1 MTALRKT
8 TAALISDAAP
18 FAIRAERASDVAARE
33 ALLDA
38 CFGDNRHTRTCQR
51 LRDGRAPAEGLALS
65 AVRQGR
71 VVGSVRLWHVSAGG
85 IPALMLGPL
94 AVEASSR
101 QLGVGAALMD
111 HALAAAKARGHRA
124 VILLGDAP
132 YYARFGFSAAKTGEL
147 SLPGAFERDRLLGL
161 ELSEG
166 ALDDAW
172 GMIAP
177 TGAPLP
183 KPKAGPTRQEGTS
196 SCRAWLDAMPEN
208 LPEPSAGAAS
218 TLPQRHHHGAPDRD
232 LGHDRAGPPGAP
244 LGRLRAGGLRRCQ
257 AIPIAPRGVAHSGE
271 KPLNRAKPAR
281 IIPSPSHDRGSDAPS
296 PDFNRLAL

>member
-8 TAALISDAAP
+8 TTALSPDAAP

-71 VVGSVRLWHVSAGG
+71 LVGSVRLWHVSAGG

-147 SLPGAFERDRLLGL
+147 SLPGTFERDRLLGL
-161 ELSEG
+161 ELREG
-166 ALDDAW
+166 ALDGAW

-177 TGAPLP
+177 TGASLP
-183 KPKAGPTRQEGTS
+183 KPKAA
-196 SCRAWLDAMPEN
+196 RA
-208 LPEPSAGAAS
+208 
-218 TLPQRHHHGAPDRD
+218 R
-232 LGHDRAGPPGAP
+232 
-244 LGRLRAGGLRRCQ
+244 
-257 AIPIAPRGVAHSGE
+257 
-271 KPLNRAKPAR
+271 KPLLVPRVA
-281 IIPSPSHDRGSDAPS
+281 
-296 PDFNRLAL
+296 

>member
-8 TAALISDAAP
+8 TIALLSDAAP

-38 CFGDNRHTRTCQR
+38 CFGANRHTRTCQR
-51 LRDGRAPAEGLALS
+51 LRDGRAPAEGLAFA

-71 VVGSVRLWHVSAGG
+71 LVGTVRLWHVSAGG

-94 AVEASSR
+94 AVEDSSR
-101 QLGVGAALMD
+101 KLGVGAALMD

-132 YYARFGFSAAKTGEL
+132 YYARFGFSAAKTSEL
-147 SLPGAFERDRLLGL
+147 SLSGPFERARLLGL
-161 ELSEG
+161 ELREG
-166 ALDDAW
+166 ALDGAW

-183 KPKAGPTRQEGTS
+183 KTKAS
-196 SCRAWLDAMPEN
+196 RARKAL
-208 LPEPSAGAAS
+208 LV
-218 TLPQRHHHGAPDRD
+218 
-232 LGHDRAGPPGAP
+232 
-244 LGRLRAGGLRRCQ
+244 
-257 AIPIAPRGVAHSGE
+257 PRVA
-271 KPLNRAKPAR
+271 
-281 IIPSPSHDRGSDAPS
+281 
-296 PDFNRLAL
+296 